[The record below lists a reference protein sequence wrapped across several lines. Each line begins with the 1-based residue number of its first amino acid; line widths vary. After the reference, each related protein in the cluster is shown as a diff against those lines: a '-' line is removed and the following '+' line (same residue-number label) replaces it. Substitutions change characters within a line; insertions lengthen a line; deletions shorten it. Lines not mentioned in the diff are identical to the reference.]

1 MSKHSELIGSFIRTG
16 NYPLEADYIFNSEQE
31 LIDFYNIP
39 ENKAILHKGLF
50 KIVSSKEGQFLY
62 WVVEESGELVFQ
74 KVSFKNGDTD
84 DDELLRLINKEI
96 EDRKQA
102 DINIYGTDDI
112 TKIPEDL
119 NTILELSETFSWY
132 EE

>member
-1 MSKHSELIGSFIRTG
+1 MSQYSEIIGSFIRTG

-31 LIDFYNIP
+31 LFDYYNIP
-39 ENKAILHKGLF
+39 ENRAILHKGLF
-50 KIVSSKEGQFLY
+50 KIVSSKEEQFLY

-74 KVSFKNGDTD
+74 KVSFKNEDI

-112 TKIPEDL
+112 TIIPEDS
-119 NTILELSETFSWY
+119 NTILKLSETFSWY

>member
-39 ENKAILHKGLF
+39 ENKALLHKGLF

-74 KVSFKNGDTD
+74 KVSFKNEDI
-84 DDELLRLINKEI
+84 DDELLRLINKET

-112 TKIPEDL
+112 TIIPEDL
-119 NTILELSETFSWY
+119 NTILKLSETFSWY

>member
-1 MSKHSELIGSFIRTG
+1 MSQYSEIIGSFIRTG

-31 LIDFYNIP
+31 LFDYYNIP
-39 ENKAILHKGLF
+39 ENRAILHKGLF

-74 KVSFKNGDTD
+74 KIPFAD
-84 DDELLRLINKEI
+84 LLKLIEKEA

-112 TKIPEDL
+112 TIIPEDS
-119 NTILELSETFSWY
+119 NTILKLSETFSWY